1 MTDQSPN
8 DLFHASS
15 FMQGHNAEYLEQLY
29 AQYANDPNAVD
40 AAWAEFF
47 RQMGDA
53 ELDVKAEATGPSWAR
68 NDWPPALDD
77 DLTGALTGEWPAP
90 AEAKGAG
97 KKIKDKAAAKGVEV
111 TDDQVQRAVLDSIRA
126 LMLIR
131 AYRIRGHLAADLD
144 PLGMRAAAA
153 HPELDPRTYGFTDGD
168 MDRPV
173 FIDNVLGLQVA
184 TMRQIVDIVKR
195 TYCGTFA
202 LQYMH
207 ISDPEQSAWLKERI
221 EGYNK
226 EITFTREGRKAIL
239 NKMVEAEGFEKFLHV
254 KYTGTKRFGLDGGE
268 SLIPAMEQIIKR
280 GGALGVR
287 DIVIGMPHRGRLNIL
302 ANVMQKP
309 YRAIFNEFQGG
320 SFKPEDVD
328 GSGDVK
334 YHLGAS
340 SDREF
345 DGNSVHLSLTA
356 NPSHL
361 EAVNPV
367 VLGKVRAKQDQLKDD
382 ARTKVM
388 PILLHGDAAF
398 AGQGVV
404 AECFALSGLKGH
416 KTGGTMHIVVNN
428 QIGFTTAP
436 HFSRSS
442 PYPTDI
448 ALMVEAPIFH
458 VNGDDPEAVVHA
470 AKVATEFRQKF
481 HKDVVIDMFCYRRF
495 GHNEGDEPM
504 FTNPIMYKKIKGH
517 KTTLSLYTDRLVKDG
532 LIPEGEIED
541 MKAAFQS
548 YLNDEFEAGKDY
560 KPNKADWL
568 DGKWSGLE
576 REKDDY
582 QRGETSIKPETM
594 EQIGAALTRV
604 PEGFPIHKTVDR
616 LLEAKKTMFE
626 TGTGFDW
633 ATGEALAF
641 GSLLTEGYP
650 VRLAGQDSTRGT
662 FSQRHSG
669 IINQETEER
678 YYPLNNIREGQARY
692 EVIDS
697 MLSEYA
703 VLGFEYGYSLAEP
716 NALTLWEAQF
726 GDFANGAQ
734 IMFDQFISSGE
745 SKWLRMSGL
754 VCLLPHGYEGQG
766 PEHSSARLERFL
778 QMCGQDNWIVA
789 NCTTP
794 ANYFHILRRQLHR
807 SFRKPLVM
815 MTPKSLLRHKLA
827 VSDADEFTTGSSF
840 HRVLWDDADAQYGKN
855 RSTTKLVADDKIR
868 RVVMCSGKVY
878 YDLLEARDEAGLD
891 DVYILRLEQFYPFPA
906 ISLVKELERFKGAE
920 MVWCQEEPKN
930 QGAWTFVEPN
940 IEWVL
945 TRINAKHQRPVYAG
959 RVATASPAT
968 GLAAQHKAQQAALV
982 AEALNIEGK

>member
-8 DLFHASS
+8 DQFHASS

-29 AQYANDPNAVD
+29 ARYANDPNAVD
-40 AAWAEFF
+40 EAWQKFF
-47 RQMGDA
+47 KEMGDDDA
-53 ELDVKAEATGPSWAR
+53 AVTAEAAGPSWAR
-68 NDWPPALDD
+68 ADWPPMPQD
-77 DLTGALTGEWPAP
+77 DLTSALTGEYPKEPEAK
-90 AEAKGAG
+90 AVGEKLTEKAKAKGAEVS
-97 KKIKDKAAAKGVEV
+97 DAAI
-111 TDDQVQRAVLDSIRA
+111 QRAVLDSVRA

-131 AYRIRGHLAADLD
+131 AYRIRGHLIADLD
-144 PLGMRAAAA
+144 PLGLREQPYR
-153 HPELDPRTYGFTDGD
+153 HELDPESYGFTGADW
-168 MDRPV
+168 DRPI
-173 FIDNVLGLQVA
+173 FIDNVLGLEIA
-184 TMRQIVDIVKR
+184 SIREILGIVRR

-207 ISDPEQSAWLKERI
+207 ISDPEQAGWLKERI
-221 EGYNK
+221 EGYGNEVK
-226 EITFTREGRKAIL
+226 FTQEGRKAIL
-239 NKMVEAEGFEKFLHV
+239 KKMVEAEGLEKYLHV
-254 KYTGTKRFGLDGGE
+254 KYMGTKRFGLDGGE

-280 GGALGVR
+280 GGNLGVKE
-287 DIVIGMPHRGRLNIL
+287 IVVGMPHRGRLSVL
-302 ANVMQKP
+302 ANVMGKP

-320 SFKPEDVD
+320 SFKPDDVD

-367 VLGKVRAKQDQLKDD
+367 VLGKVRAKQDQLGD
-382 ARTKVM
+382 AERTQVL

-404 AECFALSGLKGH
+404 AECFGLSGLRGH
-416 KTGGTMHIVVNN
+416 RTGGTMHIVVNN

-470 AKVATEFRQKF
+470 AKVATEYRQKF
-481 HKDVVIDMFCYRRF
+481 QKDVVIDIICYRRF

-504 FTNPIMYKKIKGH
+504 FTNPVMYKKIKQQ
-517 KTTLSLYTDRLVKDG
+517 KTTLTLYTERLVKDG
-532 LIPEGEIED
+532 LIPEGEVED
-541 MKAAFQS
+541 MKDAFQS
-548 YLNDEFEAGKDY
+548 YLAEEFEAGTDY

-568 DGKWSGLE
+568 DGKWAHLDRKE
-576 REKDDY
+576 EDY
-582 QRGETSIKPETM
+582 QRGQTAIKEETFAE
-594 EQIGAALTRV
+594 IGTALCKA
-604 PEGFPIHKTVDR
+604 PDGFPLHKTVQRILD
-616 LLEAKKTMFE
+616 AKAKMFE
-626 TGTGFDW
+626 SGTGFDW

-641 GSLLTEGYP
+641 GSLLTEGFP
-650 VRLAGQDSTRGT
+650 VRLSGQDSSRGT
-662 FSQRHSG
+662 FSQRHSAL
-669 IINQETEER
+669 INQDDEER

-703 VLGFEYGYSLAEP
+703 VLGFEYGYTLAEP

-778 QMCGQDNWIVA
+778 TMCGQDNWIVA
-789 NCTTP
+789 NVTTP

-807 SFRKPLVM
+807 TYRKPLIL

-827 VSDADEFTTGSSF
+827 VSRAEEFTVGSSF
-840 HRVLWDDADAQYGKN
+840 HRVLWDDAQYGN
-855 RSTTKLVADDKIR
+855 SDTKLVADDKIK

-878 YDLLEARDEAGLD
+878 YDLLEERDRRGID
-891 DVYILRLEQFYPFPA
+891 DVYLVRFEQFYPFPA
-906 ISLVKELERFKGAE
+906 QSAVKELERFKQAE

-930 QGAWTFVEPN
+930 QGAWSFIEPN

-945 TRINAKHQRPVYAG
+945 GRIDAKHTRPEYAG
-959 RVATASPAT
+959 RAAAASPAT
-968 GLAAQHKAQQAALV
+968 GLASQHKAQQEALV
-982 AEALNIEGK
+982 DDALTIKGN

>member
-1 MTDQSPN
+1 MTDQSSN

-15 FMQGHNAEYLEQLY
+15 FMQGANAEYLEQMY
-29 AQYANDPNAVD
+29 ALYANDPDAVD
-40 AAWAEFF
+40 AAWQSFF
-47 RQMGDA
+47 KAMGDD
-53 ELDVKAEATGPSWAR
+53 DVVIKQEASGPSWAR
-68 NDWPPALDD
+68 SDWPPQPQD
-77 DLTGALTGEWPAP
+77 DLTAALTGEWPVAP
-90 AEAKGAG
+90 AETKAAG
-97 KKIKDKAAAKGVEV
+97 KKIADQAKAVGVQL
-111 TDDQVQRAVLDSIRA
+111 TDDQIQRAVLDSVRA

-144 PLGMRAAAA
+144 PLGMHGQNP
-153 HPELDPRTYGFTDGD
+153 HPELDPKSYGFTEAD
-168 MDRPV
+168 MDRPI
-173 FIDNVLGLQVA
+173 FIDNVLGLQIA
-184 TMRQIVDIVKR
+184 SMRQIIDIVQR

-207 ISDPEQSAWLKERI
+207 ISDPEQSSWLKERI
-221 EGYNK
+221 EGYGK
-226 EITFTREGRKAIL
+226 EVRFTREGRKAIL

-254 KYTGTKRFGLDGGE
+254 KYMGTKRFGLDGGE

-280 GGALGVR
+280 GGALGVK
-287 DIVIGMPHRGRLNIL
+287 DIIIGMPHRGRLNIL
-302 ANVMQKP
+302 ANVMGKP

-367 VLGKVRAKQDQLKDD
+367 VLGKARAKQDQLNDTNRN
-382 ARTKVM
+382 AVL

-398 AGQGVV
+398 AGQGIV
-404 AECFALSGLKGH
+404 AECFALSGLRGH
-416 KTGGTMHIVVNN
+416 KTGGTIHLVVNN

-442 PYPTDI
+442 PYPTDN
-448 ALMVEAPIFH
+448 ALVVEAPIFH

-470 AKVATEFRQKF
+470 AKVATEYRQKF
-481 HKDVVIDMFCYRRF
+481 QRDVVIDIFCYRRF

-504 FTNPIMYKKIKGH
+504 FTNPIMYNKIKGH
-517 KTTLSLYTDRLVKDG
+517 KTTLSLYTERLVKDG
-532 LIPEGEIED
+532 LVPEGEVED
-541 MKAAFQS
+541 LKAAFQAK
-548 YLNDEFEAGKDY
+548 LNEEFEAGKAW

-568 DGKWSGLE
+568 DGRWSHLDKH
-576 REKDDY
+576 EKDKY
-582 QRGETSIKPETM
+582 QRGSTAIKPDTFD
-594 EQIGAALTRV
+594 QIGNALCRA
-604 PEGFPIHKTVDR
+604 PEGFPLHRTIGRFLDTRRK
-616 LLEAKKTMFE
+616 MFDS
-626 TGTGFDW
+626 GTGIDW

-650 VRLAGQDSTRGT
+650 VRLSGQDSTRGT

-669 IINQETEER
+669 LVNQQTEER
-678 YYPLNNIREGQARY
+678 YYPLNGIREGQARF

-697 MLSEYA
+697 ALSEYA
-703 VLGFEYGYSLAEP
+703 VLGFEYGFSLAEP

-754 VCLLPHGYEGQG
+754 VCLLPHGFEGQG

-789 NCTTP
+789 NCSTP

-807 SFRKPLVM
+807 SFRKPLILV
-815 MTPKSLLRHKLA
+815 TPKSLLRHKLCI
-827 VSDADEFTTGSSF
+827 SDTEDFVEGSSF
-840 HRVLWDDADAQYGKN
+840 HRVLWDDAQKGHSDTELKPDAEIK
-855 RSTTKLVADDKIR
+855 

-878 YDLLEARDEAGLD
+878 YDLLEERDARGID
-891 DVYILRLEQFYPFPA
+891 DVYLMRIEQFYPFPA
-906 ISLVKELERFKGAE
+906 MSLVQELNRFAQAE
-920 MVWCQEEPKN
+920 IVWCQEEPKN
-930 QGAWTFVEPN
+930 QGAWTFIEPN

-945 TRINAKHQRPVYAG
+945 GRTGATYKRPRYVG
-959 RVATASPAT
+959 RTTSASPAT
-968 GLAAQHKAQQAALV
+968 GLASQHKTQQAALV
-982 AEALNIEGK
+982 NEALTIEGN

>member
-1 MTDQSPN
+1 MNDHSPN
-8 DLFHASS
+8 DQFHASS

-29 AQYANDPNAVD
+29 AQYAKDPNAVD
-40 AAWAEFF
+40 DAWRAFFQSLGDPNDDVTQEAAGA
-47 RQMGDA
+47 
-53 ELDVKAEATGPSWAR
+53 SWSRA
-68 NDWPPALDD
+68 DWPQQPNDD
-77 DLTGALTGEWPAP
+77 WTAALTGEWPIVP
-90 AEAKGAG
+90 DEAKSAG
-97 KKIKDKAAAKGVEV
+97 KKIKEKAAAAGVEV
-111 TDDQVQRAVLDSIRA
+111 SDEAVKRAVLDSIRA
-126 LMLIR
+126 LMIIR
-131 AYRIRGHLAADLD
+131 AYRIRGHLVADLD
-144 PLGMRAAAA
+144 PLGMRDQTP
-153 HPELDPRTYGFTDGD
+153 HPELDPKSYGFIDAD
-168 MDRPV
+168 MDRPI
-173 FIDNVLGLQVA
+173 FIDNVLGLQIA
-184 TMRQIVDIVKR
+184 SMRQIVDIVKR

-207 ISDPEQSAWLKERI
+207 ISDPEQSSWLKERI
-221 EGYNK
+221 EGYGK

-239 NKMVEAEGFEKFLHV
+239 NKLVEAEGFEKFLHV
-254 KYTGTKRFGLDGGE
+254 KYMGTKRFGLDGGE
-268 SLIPAMEQIIKR
+268 SLIPALEQIIKR

-287 DIVIGMPHRGRLNIL
+287 DVVIGMPHRGRLSVL
-302 ANVMQKP
+302 ANVMGKP

-345 DGNSVHLSLTA
+345 DGNTVHLSLTA

-367 VLGKVRAKQDQLKDD
+367 VLGKVRAKQEQMGDTD
-382 ARTKVM
+382 RTAVL
-388 PILLHGDAAF
+388 PLLLHGDAAF

-404 AECFALSGLKGH
+404 AECFGLSGLVGH
-416 KTGGTMHIVVNN
+416 KTGGTMHVVVNN

-481 HKDVVIDMFCYRRF
+481 HKDVVIDIFCYRRF

-504 FTNPIMYKKIKGH
+504 FTNPIMYNKIKRQ
-517 KTTLSLYTDRLVKDG
+517 KTTLALYTERLVKDG

-541 MKAAFQS
+541 MKAGFQAF
-548 YLNDEFEAGKDY
+548 LNDEFEAGKDY

-568 DGKWSGLE
+568 DGRWSHLN
-576 REKDDY
+576 RNKDDY
-582 QRGETSIKPETM
+582 QRGQTAIAPETL
-594 EQIGAALTRV
+594 EQVGSALTTA
-604 PEGFPIHKTVDR
+604 PDNFPMHKTVTR
-616 LLEAKKTMFE
+616 LLDTKKQMFE
-626 TGTGFDW
+626 TGQGFDW
-633 ATGEALAF
+633 ATAEALAF
-641 GSLLTEGYP
+641 GSLMTEGYP
-650 VRLAGQDSTRGT
+650 VRLSGQDATRGT

-669 IINQETEER
+669 LINQETEER
-678 YYPLNNIREGQARY
+678 YYPLNHIRDGQAKY

-703 VLGFEYGYSLAEP
+703 VLGFEYGYSLSEP
-716 NALTLWEAQF
+716 NALVMWEAQF

-754 VCLLPHGYEGQG
+754 VVLLPHGFEGQG

-789 NCTTP
+789 NCSTP

-807 SFRKPLVM
+807 SYRKPLIM
-815 MTPKSLLRHKLA
+815 MTPKSLLRHKLCI
-827 VSDADEFTTGSSF
+827 SDASDFTDGSSF
-840 HRVLWDDADAQYGKN
+840 HRVLWDDAQKGHSD
-855 RSTTKLVADDKIR
+855 TKLVADDKIK

-878 YDLLEARDEAGLD
+878 YDLLEERDARGID
-891 DVYILRLEQFYPFPA
+891 DIYLLRFEQFYPFPA
-906 ISLVKELERFKGAE
+906 ISAVKELERFKGAE
-920 MVWCQEEPKN
+920 MIWCQEEPKN
-930 QGAWTFVEPN
+930 QGAWSFIEPN
-940 IEWVL
+940 LEWVL
-945 TRINAKHQRPVYAG
+945 THIDAKHSRPTYVG
-959 RVATASPAT
+959 RATSASPAT
-968 GLAAQHKAQQAALV
+968 GLASQHKAQQQALV
-982 AEALNIEGK
+982 DEALTIKGN